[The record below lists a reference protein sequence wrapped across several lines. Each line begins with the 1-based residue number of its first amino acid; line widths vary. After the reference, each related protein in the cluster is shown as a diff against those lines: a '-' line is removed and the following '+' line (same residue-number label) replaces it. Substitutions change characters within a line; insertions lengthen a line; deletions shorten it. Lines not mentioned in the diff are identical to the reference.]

1 MFLRKHFAGTTKT
14 WRLAGLTQ
22 QRLAHR
28 SGIDRSKLSL
38 PETGQLCLSK
48 EQQRVVR
55 QVLLHGIRNRAKQV
69 AKVLADV
76 QTESPRIHL
85 LKRA

>member
-1 MFLRKHFAGTTKT
+1 MRELRKLR
-14 WRLAGLTQ
+14 RLAGLTQ
-22 QRLAHR
+22 QRLVQL
-28 SGIDRSKLSL
+28 SGVDRSSISL
-38 PETGQLCLSK
+38 AETGQLCLSK